1 MSEYPAGGYVGT
13 TGVSAASGDIE
24 EPSLKDKAVQSA
36 DAGKQAVSEVAQ
48 TAMGDARDVLGEGK
62 AQARN
67 LVGEARD
74 QLRDHAGEQHRN
86 AVTNLRSLGDE
97 LRSMAN
103 GSDREGG
110 VASELVAQAADR
122 THGAA
127 DWLDGR
133 EPEDLLE
140 ELRRLA
146 RRRPGAFLLGALA
159 AGVVAGRL
167 TRGAVAVHSAD
178 ETGPDSQSLA
188 ARSQDRASEV
198 SAAPGS
204 GYGADLGA
212 GIYGEGAELGTAPR
226 GRGTV

>member
-74 QLRDHAGEQHRN
+74 QLRDHAGEQQRN

-103 GSDREGG
+103 GSDREG

-188 ARSQDRASEV
+188 ARSQDRVSEL
-198 SAAPGS
+198 SAA
-204 GYGADLGA
+204 A

>member
-13 TGVSAASGDIE
+13 TGVSAASGDTE

-74 QLRDHAGEQHRN
+74 QLRDHAGEQQRN

-103 GSDREGG
+103 GSDREG

-146 RRRPGAFLLGALA
+146 RRRPGAFLLGAVA

-178 ETGPDSQSLA
+178 ETGPDSQPLA
-188 ARSQDRASEV
+188 ARSQDRASEL
-198 SAAPGS
+198 SAAPES
-204 GYGADLGA
+204 GYGADPRA
-212 GIYGEGAELGTAPR
+212 GIYGEGAELSTAPR